1 MTQAG
6 DLEVLAVP
14 DQFPDLPAVPASW
27 PDWPAGDKGN
37 PIQPGR
43 ARPGHARWPRWPTI
57 GVATLV
63 VLFILAVPVR
73 TEVAKH
79 EFRWLSGR
87 IAQYHAIEDARPQA
101 VQAVNDAAFP
111 GDEDRVSDATYALSL
126 EEAARLDQLDHSVAG
141 AVLVDGKVAKLRRTF
156 RQLLAA
162 RQLAPVDGFPL
173 TPGVD
178 ESERRVDD
186 LLAAEEHR
194 FGTGSER
201 PARPIRLHAADAT
214 IASLH
219 HWLDQPTGLSLL
231 ALAPDGVFRLDV
243 DASQAH
249 RLSSSPVLDGA
260 LIPRLGYVALFGSGS
275 IFVQPSDFHT
285 APRLIG
291 LGDQA
296 FAADRPDA
304 LWVITDK
311 SIGEVD
317 GAGRWLVPPVSYQG
331 FVSSISVRSGVVIHE
346 PDGLIVW
353 DPASGR
359 TVCSVATAGEPIAG
373 SGDLLAWVET
383 DGRLY
388 LTDVS
393 SCQTR
398 PADQLDPATYL
409 GFLGAAGAMS
419 PDGRTLAAYVALQTG
434 GLGDSFRLALVDVA
448 TGRVTVPDSP
458 DRSATVEPI
467 VWTADSTRVFFTIST
482 SGGASLPAMYRL
494 GQSGVTPMRYRATPG
509 FSVLAVL
516 PSGPPAG

>member
-1 MTQAG
+1 
-6 DLEVLAVP
+6 
-14 DQFPDLPAVPASW
+14 
-27 PDWPAGDKGN
+27 
-37 PIQPGR
+37 
-43 ARPGHARWPRWPTI
+43 
-57 GVATLV
+57 VATVV

-73 TEVAKH
+73 TEVAKR

-87 IAQYHAIEDARPQA
+87 IAQYHAIEDARQQA
-101 VQAVNDAAFP
+101 VQALSDAAFP
-111 GDEDRVSDATYALSL
+111 GDEARVSDATFALSL
-126 EEAARLDQLDHSVAG
+126 EASARLQQLDHSVAG
-141 AVLVDGKVAKLRRTF
+141 AVLVDGKVAELRRAF

-162 RQLAPVDGFPL
+162 RRLAPANGFPL
-173 TPGVD
+173 TPEVD
-178 ESERRVDD
+178 EPERRVDA
-186 LLAAEEHR
+186 LLAAQAHR
-194 FGTGSER
+194 FATGSER
-201 PARPIRLHAADAT
+201 RANPIHFHAADGT

-219 HWLDQPTGLSLL
+219 HWLDQPTGVSLL

-243 DASQAH
+243 DASQADQ
-249 RLSSSPVLDGA
+249 LSSSPVLDGA

-275 IFVQPSDFHT
+275 IFVQPSDFQT
-285 APRLIG
+285 APRLISH
-291 LGDQA
+291 GDQA

-304 LWVITDK
+304 LWVISDN

-317 GAGRWLVPPVSYQG
+317 GGGRWLVPPVSYQG
-331 FVSSISVRSGVVIHE
+331 FVSSISVRSGVVVHE
-346 PDGLIVW
+346 PDGLVVW

-359 TVCSVATAGEPIAG
+359 TVCSLGTAGEPIAG

-393 SCQTR
+393 SCRTR

-409 GFLGAAGAMS
+409 GFLGAAGAIS
-419 PDGRTLAAYVALQTG
+419 PDGRTLAAYVAVQTG

-448 TGRVTVPDSP
+448 TGRVTVPAFP

-516 PSGPPAG
+516 PSRPPAG

>member
-14 DQFPDLPAVPASW
+14 ARVADPPAAPASS
-27 PDWPAGDKGN
+27 PES
-37 PIQPGR
+37 PGPGPP
-43 ARPGHARWPRWPTI
+43 RPGQPRRRWPRRPRRRRWPII
-57 GVATLV
+57 GVAAVV
-63 VLFILAVPVR
+63 VLFILVVPVR
-73 TEVAKH
+73 GQVAKH

-87 IAQYHAIEDARPQA
+87 IAQYHGIEDARQQA
-101 VQAVNDAAFP
+101 VQALNDAAFP
-111 GDEDRVSDATYALSL
+111 GDEARVSDATFALSL
-126 EEAARLDQLDHSVAG
+126 EESARLQQLDHSVAG
-141 AVLVDGKVAKLRRTF
+141 AVLVDGKVAELRRVF
-156 RQLLAA
+156 RQLLTA
-162 RQLAPVDGFPL
+162 RQLAAVDGFPL
-173 TPGVD
+173 SPAISGP
-178 ESERRVDD
+178 ERRVDE

-201 PARPIRLHAADAT
+201 PAGPIRLHAADAT

-219 HWLDQPTGLSLL
+219 HWLDQSTGVSLL

-243 DASQAH
+243 DASRAQQ
-249 RLSSSPVLDGA
+249 LTSSPVLDGA

-275 IFVQPSDFHT
+275 IFVQQTDFHT

-291 LGDQA
+291 HGDQA

-304 LWVITDK
+304 LWLISDN

-317 GAGRWLVPPVSYQG
+317 GAGRWLVPPVAYQG
-331 FVSSISVRSGVVIHE
+331 FVSSISVRSGVVVHE

-359 TVCSVATAGEPIAG
+359 TVCSLGAAGEPIAG
-373 SGDLLAWVET
+373 SGDLLAWVEPH
-383 DGRLY
+383 GRLY

-409 GFLGAAGAMS
+409 GFLGAAGAIS
-419 PDGRTLAAYVALQTG
+419 PDGGTLAAYVALQTG
-434 GLGDSFRLALVDVA
+434 GLGDSFRLALIDIA

-467 VWTADSTRVFFTIST
+467 VWTADNTRVFFTIST
-482 SGGASLPAMYRL
+482 SGGASLPAMYQV
-494 GQSGVTPMRYRATPG
+494 GQSAVTPLRYRATPG
-509 FSVLAVL
+509 FSVLTVL
-516 PSGPPAG
+516 PTGAPGG